1 MSIHARLH
9 GDPRMSI
16 PRNCAGI
23 EHLSRTLAP
32 HRHCCWARDC
42 RVIRKFR
49 IQSRNT
55 FLQKHSVMCSAT
67 SKETQQSLASAS
79 DVLEEEGGQVVVQ
92 DDLDLLLEALPA
104 DIRDQLVDH
113 PHRANL
119 LEVVLDLGRRPE
131 ARFQGMLGGE
141 FLREEVITREDL
153 EAAQETIGSF
163 GGDNRAGVQGTL
175 HRISALRNRKGDVVG
190 LTCRVGRTVTG
201 HMALIRDLISEVPNS
216 ILFLGRPGV
225 GKTTVIREISRVLAD
240 DMHKRVVIVDT
251 SNEIGGDGDV
261 AHPAIGGARRMQV
274 PDPSLQHRVMVEAVE
289 NHMPEIVIVDE
300 IGTAAEALAC
310 RSIAERGV
318 QLVATAH
325 GQLLENLMKNP
336 TLSDLIGGICSVTLG
351 DEEARARGT
360 QKSVLER
367 KAPPT
372 FPLVIEMRERATWVA
387 HWTEDSVDALLHGQD
402 PTVQLRRRLPG
413 QPVTIEDLT
422 YDSISDLGGSL
433 GPSAKA
439 PSRQEAFTA
448 GTNEDTA
455 NAATAATAIDES
467 MMPQSNATFGNSF
480 NSFDKDD
487 PFAWARRLRDIPDKM
502 ALQELAVS
510 GRSAKVVESSS
521 SVITGRRLSRNAFSQ
536 GTGVGA
542 RSKRNSSRK

>member
-1 MSIHARLH
+1 MSVHASLNDAARPSLARGH
-9 GDPRMSI
+9 AAATGPSRCLA
-16 PRNCAGI
+16 PKRNCCSLPRRFKG
-23 EHLSRTLAP
+23 SGNR
-32 HRHCCWARDC
+32 
-42 RVIRKFR
+42 RV
-49 IQSRNT
+49 QSIG
-55 FLQKHSVMCSAT
+55 CSAT
-67 SKETQQSLASAS
+67 AEQPEISAAVATQL
-79 DVLEEEGGQVVVQ
+79 LEEEDGQVMVQ
-92 DDLDLLLEALPA
+92 DDLDLLLQALPA
-104 DIRDQLVDH
+104 DIRGKLVDH

-141 FLREEVITREDL
+141 FLREEQITGEDL
-153 EAAQETIGSF
+153 EAAQEAVGAF

-175 HRISALRNRKGDVVG
+175 HRISALRNRKGNVVG

-201 HMALIRDLISEVPNS
+201 HMALIKDLISEVPNS

-289 NHMPEIVIVDE
+289 NHMPEVIIVDE

-325 GQLLENLMKNP
+325 GQLLENLIKNP

-372 FPLVIEMRERATWVA
+372 FPLVIEMRERAAWVA
-387 HWTEDSVDALLHGQD
+387 HWTEDSVDALLQGQD
-402 PTVQLRRRLPG
+402 PTVQLRQRLPG
-413 QPVTIEDLT
+413 KQVSVEDLT
-422 YDSISDLGGSL
+422 YDSIADLGSSNGSRGTRPPPRSESVSVCSDETTSGGNL
-433 GPSAKA
+433 A
-439 PSRQEAFTA
+439 A
-448 GTNEDTA
+448 GGAEG
-455 NAATAATAIDES
+455 S
-467 MMPQSNATFGNSF
+467 MMPPSAASFGNSL
-480 NSFDKDD
+480 NSFDAND
-487 PFAWARRLRDIPDKM
+487 PYAWAKRLRNIPDKD

-510 GRSAKVVESSS
+510 GRSSRMMGSSS
-521 SVITGRRLSRNAFSQ
+521 PNTTISRRASKLGFTQ
-536 GTGVGA
+536 GTGGGG
-542 RSKRNSSRK
+542 RNKRNSR